1 MKRILISVLAAAAF
15 ALGAADYD
23 FTELDRLLEGWMDA
37 GVYPGLSFLVVKD
50 GKPIYE
56 RSLGEHT
63 PATTEFIASAG
74 KWYAAACIMT
84 LVDEGKL
91 SLDDPA
97 EKWIP
102 EFKGDP
108 KGKATLRQ
116 LLSHTSGYI
125 SYQPVGHD
133 DNYATLQE
141 SVVAL
146 LPRKLVTR
154 PGARWNYGG
163 IAMQIAGRMAERA
176 SGLVWEQL
184 WEQKIGKPLGLT
196 DTAWVPVDP
205 RHIPKLSGG
214 ARSSLRDYA
223 KFLEMLSNNGTY
235 RGKRILSPE
244 AVKEMGRDQLNGAA
258 VPKDVFV
265 EAYCGGKHP
274 GIYGLGHWR
283 ESEDAR
289 GNVLIESSPGWA
301 GTYPWID
308 RGRGLYAVLVAHK
321 NQIRLN
327 AMYAGSA
334 LPRLVGKI
342 VDSTR

>member
-1 MKRILISVLAAAAF
+1 MKRILISILAAAAF

-50 GKPIYE
+50 GRPIYE

-146 LPRKLVTR
+146 LPRKLVAR

-176 SGLVWEQL
+176 SGLAWEQL

-196 DTAWVPVDP
+196 DTAGCRWIRDIFRNSPAGRAP
-205 RHIPKLSGG
+205 RC
-214 ARSSLRDYA
+214 ATMRNSSKCSRTT
-223 KFLEMLSNNGTY
+223 E
-235 RGKRILSPE
+235 P
-244 AVKEMGRDQLNGAA
+244 AA
-258 VPKDVFV
+258 
-265 EAYCGGKHP
+265 
-274 GIYGLGHWR
+274 
-283 ESEDAR
+283 ESAFFR
-289 GNVLIESSPGWA
+289 
-301 GTYPWID
+301 
-308 RGRGLYAVLVAHK
+308 RR
-321 NQIRLN
+321 R
-327 AMYAGSA
+327 
-334 LPRLVGKI
+334 
-342 VDSTR
+342 

>member
-108 KGKATLRQ
+108 KGKAAAALAHLRLHQ
-116 LLSHTSGYI
+116 LS
-125 SYQPVGHD
+125 
-133 DNYATLQE
+133 
-141 SVVAL
+141 
-146 LPRKLVTR
+146 
-154 PGARWNYGG
+154 
-163 IAMQIAGRMAERA
+163 AGR
-176 SGLVWEQL
+176 
-184 WEQKIGKPLGLT
+184 T
-196 DTAWVPVDP
+196 
-205 RHIPKLSGG
+205 
-214 ARSSLRDYA
+214 
-223 KFLEMLSNNGTY
+223 
-235 RGKRILSPE
+235 
-244 AVKEMGRDQLNGAA
+244 
-258 VPKDVFV
+258 
-265 EAYCGGKHP
+265 
-274 GIYGLGHWR
+274 
-283 ESEDAR
+283 
-289 GNVLIESSPGWA
+289 
-301 GTYPWID
+301 
-308 RGRGLYAVLVAHK
+308 
-321 NQIRLN
+321 
-327 AMYAGSA
+327 
-334 LPRLVGKI
+334 
-342 VDSTR
+342 